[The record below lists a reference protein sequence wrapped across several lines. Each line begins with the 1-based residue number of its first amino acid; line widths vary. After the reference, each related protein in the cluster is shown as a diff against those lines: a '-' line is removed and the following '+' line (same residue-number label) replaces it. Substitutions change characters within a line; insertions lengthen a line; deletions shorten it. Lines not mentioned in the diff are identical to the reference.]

1 MTDDL
6 RRDRIARNEV
16 LFREVNER
24 VQEIAGGSVSDTV
37 LLVCECGRA
46 DCTVELNL
54 STAEYTSLR
63 RDPVAFAVL
72 PEHVEPSVETVVAER
87 DGYVVVRKMP
97 DEQWRAHLANET

>member
-46 DCTVELNL
+46 DCTV
-54 STAEYTSLR
+54 
-63 RDPVAFAVL
+63 
-72 PEHVEPSVETVVAER
+72 
-87 DGYVVVRKMP
+87 VVVPPVQTLPGPGAR
-97 DEQWRAHLANET
+97 HLTSRQTRSRPNSMTAY